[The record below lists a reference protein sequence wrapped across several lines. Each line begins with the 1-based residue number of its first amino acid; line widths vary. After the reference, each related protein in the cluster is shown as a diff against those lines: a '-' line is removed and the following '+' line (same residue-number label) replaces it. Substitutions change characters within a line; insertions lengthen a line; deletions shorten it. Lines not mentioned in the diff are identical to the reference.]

1 MNFRYPPDAIVH
13 RDHHHVD
20 DDGYDGSIPHRG
32 TLRISPCRFFG
43 DDGAGAHSW
52 LWVVAQEAHSP
63 TGILSR
69 HMPRLPRP
77 IASITLLHRSEFDPG
92 RGEFIAERGQYGRS
106 WLRWPFLWKHHSSTS
121 ASQSMLP
128 SISPSPART
137 RRRWR
142 IRPTTCRS
150 TGGRSRSLE
159 RAAMAAMAIS
169 RWADLATHLLP
180 DLHLMT

>member
-32 TLRISPCRFFG
+32 TLRISPCQFFG
-43 DDGAGAHSW
+43 DDVAGAHSW
-52 LWVVAQEAHSP
+52 LWVVGQEAHSP
-63 TGILSR
+63 TGILTR

-128 SISPSPART
+128 SICHRRPALDGGGGSDQR
-137 RRRWR
+137 RADRPEGGPDRWSGRRWR
-142 IRPTTCRS
+142 QWQSRAGRFCWIS
-150 TGGRSRSLE
+150 T
-159 RAAMAAMAIS
+159 
-169 RWADLATHLLP
+169 
-180 DLHLMT
+180 